1 MVTCPLCGKISPN
14 YYHRGDPKENVREKC
29 YFCKAN
35 DRELVDKNT
44 TGVSSHVAMV
54 EGERRRKYEEIIQA
68 NTMYKAAK
76 ALGFPDKVLLDVK
89 YQLPYYI
96 IVSVHRCF
104 DPQYYNYI
112 STEYDNGSL
121 CFFYRLKL
129 EPSDTESIYDQIS
142 VAPGGEEIPK
152 FVVWLLVCMKLFYEK
167 DWDGRKW
174 IDEKE
179 CFKYDESL
187 STYRETSQI
196 SDMWWGEVTKK
207 MAEQMAKDIDNEIIK
222 VVRKNPENWQVQ
234 IGNVVY
240 GNPSKKYLGGLGV

>member
-1 MVTCPLCGKISPN
+1 MLSLYDV
-14 YYHRGDPKENVREKC
+14 E
-29 YFCKAN
+29 
-35 DRELVDKNT
+35 KNT
-44 TGVSSHVAMV
+44 TALSHEVAMV
-54 EGERRRKYEEIIQA
+54 EKERVRKHEEIVQA
-68 NTMYKAAK
+68 NAMYKAAK
-76 ALGFPDKVLLDVK
+76 ALGFPDKVSLDVK

-104 DPQYYNYI
+104 DPNYYM
-112 STEYDNGSL
+112 SAEYDNGFL

-142 VAPGGEEIPK
+142 VAPGVAPGGGEIPK

-179 CFKYDESL
+179 SFNKYEESF
-187 STYRETSQI
+187 STYSEI
-196 SDMWWGEVTKK
+196 AKK

-222 VVRKNPENWQVQ
+222 AVVRDPENWQVQ
-234 IGNVVY
+234 VGNVVY
-240 GNPSKKYLGGLGV
+240 GNPSKKYLEGLGV